1 MRYFRRCRLRALR
14 SAKVDFVLPATAIAS
29 KILELVR
36 EPWKDKAVAV
46 KPGIRTPEG
55 EKMSEEL
62 DERLSGTPSVFTCPD
77 CKRNDRASADRFS
90 DIAAGRQA
98 QADTMRGM
106 LLSQQKTQ

>member
-1 MRYFRRCRLRALR
+1 VGLHVIKSEGGITIVQDPNDAVFSSMPLTALR

-55 EKMSEEL
+55 
-62 DERLSGTPSVFTCPD
+62 
-77 CKRNDRASADRFS
+77 KR
-90 DIAAGRQA
+90 
-98 QADTMRGM
+98 
-106 LLSQQKTQ
+106 